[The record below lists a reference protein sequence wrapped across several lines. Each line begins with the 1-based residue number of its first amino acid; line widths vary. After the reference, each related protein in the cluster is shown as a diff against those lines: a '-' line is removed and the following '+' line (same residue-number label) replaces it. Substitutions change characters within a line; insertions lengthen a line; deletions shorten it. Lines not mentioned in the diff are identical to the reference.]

1 MRTYF
6 ECFPCFLEQALRACR
21 FMGLD
26 SEKTRGVINAV
37 AEMIPSVPA
46 ESSPPETG
54 RLVYGIISEVSG
66 NPDPYRDIKDKNT
79 EGALKLYP
87 EMKKMVD
94 NAEDRLAAAVRI
106 AAAGNVIDCGVREP
120 YALEEEVGRI
130 LDNRFAM
137 FDLDAFRQGLE
148 STERILYIGDN
159 AGECVFDRVLI
170 EELEKP
176 VTYVVRE
183 KPVIND
189 ATAQDAEAAGI
200 DQVAEIVSSGT
211 DAPGT
216 VLSTCSKQFLE
227 MLERPFL
234 KISKGQGNYE
244 ALSGQMGGVFFLLK
258 AKCDVVAND
267 LDVPKGRMIFRG
279 IPG

>member
-1 MRTYF
+1 MKTYF

-21 FMGLD
+21 FMGLE
-26 SEKTRGVINAV
+26 SGKTRGVINAV
-37 AEMIPSVPA
+37 AEMIPSVPE
-46 ESSPPETG
+46 ESAPPETG
-54 RLVYGIISEVSG
+54 RLVYRVISKISG
-66 NPDPYRDIKDKNT
+66 SPDPYRGVKDKNT

-87 EMKKMVD
+87 DMKKMVD

-106 AAAGNVIDCGVREP
+106 AAAGNVIDCGVSGS
-120 YALEEEVGRI
+120 YSVEEEVGRI
-130 LDNRFAM
+130 LENRFAV
-137 FDLDAFRQGLE
+137 FDIDAFRQGLE
-148 STERILYIGDN
+148 DTERILYMGDN

-170 EELEKP
+170 EELKKP

-200 DQVAEIVSSGT
+200 DRVAEIVSSGT

-216 VLSTCSKQFLE
+216 VLSTCSREFLE
-227 MLERPFL
+227 MLGSPFL

-244 ALSGQMGGVFFLLK
+244 ALSGRIDGIFFLLK
-258 AKCDVVAND
+258 AKCHVVARD
-267 LDVPKGRMIFRG
+267 LDVPQGKFVFSGT
-279 IPG
+279 PV